1 VIEVKIRFRRKEGIN
16 MQAINEFFS
25 EVLRQ
30 IALFLNLEDILRIF
44 DRVWFE

>member
-1 VIEVKIRFRRKEGIN
+1 